1 VLFTQNKLPEALRTV
16 FESTLKPD
24 LLAFLRENLVPL
36 NASLLVN
43 SQQKQKEHHEA
54 LFAKISEVSGHYE
67 SLSVDIELIKQ
78 YISRQF
84 SIRRQHELGPNGD
97 NTSPRGFLPRTDCL
111 STQESTQTR
120 RTHGKEAHAMSENND
135 ETNGNENLD
144 HLPESL
150 GTM

>member
-1 VLFTQNKLPEALRTV
+1 MLFTQNKLPEALRTV
-16 FESTLKPD
+16 FESILKPD

-54 LFAKISEVSGHYE
+54 LFAKISEVSRHYE

-78 YISRQF
+78 YVSGKS
-84 SIRRQHELGPNGD
+84 SIRRQLELGLSGD
-97 NTSPRGFLPRTDCL
+97 DTSPRGFLPRTDCL
-111 STQESTQTR
+111 SIQESTKTR
-120 RTHGKEAHAMSENND
+120 RTHGKEAHATSENND
-135 ETNGNENLD
+135 ETNRDENLD